1 LEDNRLK
8 AGTMPSELNI
18 NKTGSFKVAF
28 RHHGAHIEESSKG
41 MARISW
47 HWSIRADNDGLL
59 GVEKPPDVQLFYYI
73 SWEL

>member
-1 LEDNRLK
+1 
-8 AGTMPSELNI
+8 MPSELNI

-28 RHHGAHIEESSKG
+28 RHHGAHIEESSK

-47 HWSIRADNDGLL
+47 LLVYSLDNDGLL

-73 SWEL
+73 SWRL